1 MRWEELF
8 DDLEARFE
16 EQERA
21 EAEADLVDLVR
32 GERDR
37 IAFVDR
43 LRAHPEAWIALDLRD
58 GSNRR
63 GKVLDVGKDWVL
75 LGTPAGSSMEQ
86 RDLLVPIAAVLS
98 AGGLSQQS
106 LDAGQSVGRRLRL
119 GSVLRGLARN
129 RAAVAIDFWPM
140 GHLDGTIDRVG
151 ADHLDLAV
159 HPADVV
165 RRAGEVRQ
173 MRTVPFQAV
182 AALVVRHAW

>member
-1 MRWEELF
+1 M
-8 DDLEARFE
+8 
-16 EQERA
+16 
-21 EAEADLVDLVR
+21 
-32 GERDR
+32 
-37 IAFVDR
+37 
-43 LRAHPEAWIALDLRD
+43 
-58 GSNRR
+58 
-63 GKVLDVGKDWVL
+63 
-75 LGTPAGSSMEQ
+75 
-86 RDLLVPIAAVLS
+86 LS

-106 LDAGQSVGRRLRL
+106 LDAGESVGRRLRL

>member
-37 IAFVDR
+37 IPFVDR
-43 LRAHPEAWIALDLRD
+43 LRAHQGASIALDLRD

-63 GKVLDVGKDWVL
+63 GMVLDVGRDWVL
-75 LGTPAGSSMEQ
+75 VQVRAGARSS
-86 RDLLVPIAAVLS
+86 DLIVPLSAVVS
-98 AGGLSQQS
+98 AGGLSQLS
-106 LDAGQSVGRRLRL
+106 LDAGESVGRRLRL
-119 GSVLRGLARN
+119 NTVLRALVRD
-129 RAAVAIDFWPM
+129 RAGVAIDFWPT

-151 ADHLDLAV
+151 ADHLDLAI
-159 HPADVV
+159 HPPDVV
-165 RRAGEVRQ
+165 RRPGEVRQ
-173 MRTVPFQAV
+173 VRTVPFQAM
-182 AALVVRHAW
+182 AAVLVR